1 MDKIN
6 GLNQIV
12 EILQSRLSKSNKKEK
27 SSTTKSPKTKAETR
41 SSEKHT
47 IEDLEIKISS
57 KFKSLNKNSQDYK
70 RTAVNIFIDEV
81 LVWEFG
87 NNIIADPEFSKLK
100 EKIYNSFLEN
110 RTLDEN
116 FEKILSQF

>member
-12 EILQSRLSKSNKKEK
+12 EMLQSRLSKSNKKEK

-41 SSEKHT
+41 SSEQHT
-47 IEDLEIKISS
+47 IEDLEIKITS
-57 KFKSLNKNSQDYK
+57 KFKSLNKNSQNYK
-70 RTAVNIFIDEV
+70 QTAVNIFIDEV

-87 NNIIADPEFSKLK
+87 NNITTDPEFTKLK

-116 FEKILSQF
+116 FEKILAQL